1 MAFKR
6 ILNDLLMSLN
16 PIEVSFAI
24 SNIVMKSTRT
34 FVSFNRAD
42 ISQSDTIFIY
52 SKNKFYPESLQ
63 TVAQCITSKK
73 QCWERPNTIKCMS
86 PWDKTKQLT
95 YLENAGIADSS
106 WEEVWGFRNLL
117 IVNER
122 LFRNRERK
130 LAAETLCIE
139 AERAIAETIICLQNK
154 KPPYAENYNKAE
166 RQVKW
171 HSRW

>member
-73 QCWERPNTIKCMS
+73 QC
-86 PWDKTKQLT
+86 
-95 YLENAGIADSS
+95 
-106 WEEVWGFRNLL
+106 
-117 IVNER
+117 
-122 LFRNRERK
+122 
-130 LAAETLCIE
+130 
-139 AERAIAETIICLQNK
+139 
-154 KPPYAENYNKAE
+154 
-166 RQVKW
+166 
-171 HSRW
+171 